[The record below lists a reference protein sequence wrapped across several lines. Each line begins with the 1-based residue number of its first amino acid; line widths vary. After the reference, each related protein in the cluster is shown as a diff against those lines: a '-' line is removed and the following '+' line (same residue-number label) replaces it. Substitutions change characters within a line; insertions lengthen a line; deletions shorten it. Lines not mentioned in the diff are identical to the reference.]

1 MLLCF
6 NHLRLRY
13 VFAVGVEEILLA
25 LTEINLRIIM
35 RIEEGIMARWETNLA
50 SLRLEVYLEGSY
62 DSPERNVQ
70 YLKGVCKGGECAYV
84 LNPLIE
90 MCMD

>member
-13 VFAVGVEEILLA
+13 VFEVGVEEILLA
-25 LTEINLRIIM
+25 LTEINLQIE
-35 RIEEGIMARWETNLA
+35 EEGILARWETNLA
-50 SLRLEVYLEGSY
+50 GLRLEVYLEGSY

-70 YLKGVCKGGECAYV
+70 YLKRVCKGGECAYV